1 MKRIVVAASIVAAL
15 AAGVALAQDKKPDRE
30 TKVRADKE
38 NVEKAGAWI
47 YDDLPRGVEEAKK
60 SGKPLLVVFRCIP
73 CEACAKLDEDVVT
86 RDPVVAKLLDQ
97 FVCVRIPKANGMDL
111 SIFQFDY
118 DQSWAA
124 FFLEADMTILGRYG
138 TRSSRTDST
147 SDVSLEGFAKT
158 LQRVIAFHSALAGAS
173 SALPSSWELTRK
185 KLEAK
190 RGPAPDVQR
199 PEDYPTLKNKYGPS
213 LDWKGKVVTSCIHC
227 HMVREAERRTFR
239 DTGRPIPE
247 WVVFPYPSPRALGLV
262 MDPKDS
268 TRVLDVTP
276 GSSAAKDGFRTGD
289 LIHSIDGQP
298 TMSIADV
305 QWVLRSAGV
314 AESVTAY
321 VSHDNPEEMKPMK
334 LSLPAGWRT
343 KDDISWR
350 ASSWGLRRMTTG
362 GMLLEALPAEE
373 RAKLSIK
380 DGAMALV
387 AKYVGQV
394 GDQAAAKNAG
404 FVKGDVVVSV
414 DGRTDVMTETQ
425 WLTWLV
431 NAKKPGE
438 KIPVVVLRDGKKLEL
453 TLPMQ

>member
-1 MKRIVVAASIVAAL
+1 MNHTLAAATVVAAL

-73 CEACAKLDEDVVT
+73 CEACAKIDEDVVD
-86 RDPVVAKLLDQ
+86 RDPIVAKLLDQ
-97 FVCVRIPKANGMDL
+97 FVCVRIPHANGMDL
-111 SIFQFDY
+111 SVFQFDY

-124 FFLEADMTILGRYG
+124 FMMNADMTIYGRYG
-138 TRSSRTDST
+138 TRSDRTHSEN
-147 SDVSLEGFAKT
+147 DVSLEGFAKALEGALKVHAT
-158 LQRVIAFHSALAGAS
+158 LPDEAYRLLNKRSKPLEVGRPEEFPSFEGKYGAS
-173 SALPSSWELTRK
+173 LDY
-185 KLEAK
+185 AK
-190 RGPAPDVQR
+190 D
-199 PEDYPTLKNKYGPS
+199 K
-213 LDWKGKVVTSCIHC
+213 KVVPTCMHC
-227 HMVREAERRTFR
+227 HQLGEAQRRFYR
-239 DTGRPIPE
+239 DSGNRIPE
-247 WVVFPYPSPRALGLV
+247 RLVFPYPNPRVLGLV
-262 MDPKDS
+262 MDPKGKARIQS
-268 TRVLDVTP
+268 VVA
-276 GSSAAKDGFRTGD
+276 GSRAEQDGFRAGD
-289 LIHSIDGQP
+289 ELDSLGGEP
-298 TMSIADV
+298 MLSIADI
-305 QWVLRSAGV
+305 QWKLHNMPDMWK
-314 AESVTAY
+314 EPAY
-321 VSHDNPEEMKPMK
+321 VVRNGEDVHLTMTFVS
-334 LSLPAGWRT
+334 GWRRG
-343 KDDISWR
+343 DDISWR

-387 AKYVGQV
+387 AKYVPQNGEH
-394 GDQAAAKNAG
+394 AAAKNAG
-404 FVKGDVVVSV
+404 FQKGDVVVSV

-425 WLTWLV
+425 WLTGLV